1 MTTIKGPGQ
10 LPPSPPGTA
19 PAQADSVRAVSG
31 SPAGATQATGADAA
45 SATRAPEATDAIGR
59 IAQALGDGSLT
70 VEQAMER
77 LVDHALTGLDGRLTT
92 TERTELLALLRD
104 ALADDPALGAL
115 RESLR

>member
-1 MTTIKGPGQ
+1 M
-10 LPPSPPGTA
+10 
-19 PAQADSVRAVSG
+19 REVSG
-31 SPAGATQATGADAA
+31 PAGGPTPSAGVDAA
-45 SATRAPEATDAIGR
+45 SAAHAAPAPDAIGR

-77 LVDHALTGLDGRLTT
+77 LVDHAVTGLESRLTA
-92 TERTELLALLRD
+92 TERTELLALLRE